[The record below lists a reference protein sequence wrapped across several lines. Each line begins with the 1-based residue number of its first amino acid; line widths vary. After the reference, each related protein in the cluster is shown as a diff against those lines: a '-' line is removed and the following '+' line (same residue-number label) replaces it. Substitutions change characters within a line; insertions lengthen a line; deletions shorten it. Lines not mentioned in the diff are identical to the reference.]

1 MSAPTPA
8 IARRRPGTATEPG
21 CAVPHLFE
29 VLDCNAPQRPPARH
43 SLEGVDEVVL
53 GRSEER
59 SAAREGR
66 TLRLG
71 IPDPG
76 MSATHARLH
85 REGERF
91 RLEDAGSR
99 NGSFVNG
106 VEERERVL
114 ADRDVLELGH
124 TALLFRASVP
134 SGGAPDCDAG
144 SLPHPAPDLATL
156 VHPLWLELQRLP
168 AIARSAVPVVIRG
181 ETGTGKEV
189 VARALHALSGR
200 RGAFV
205 AVNCGA
211 IAPTLLESELFG
223 HRKGAFSG
231 ALESRPGLVRAA
243 EGGTLFLDEIG
254 DLPAAAQAAFL
265 RVLQEK
271 QVLAVGSTE
280 AAAVDVR
287 VLAATHVDLEAAVAA
302 GRFRAD
308 LFARLSGF
316 TVHLPPLRWRREDLG
331 LLVAALLRKLAP
343 QRAARITFTCEAAR
357 ALLRHRFPMNVRELE
372 KCLES
377 ALVLAPEGCIDLQHL
392 PPSVRGV
399 DEVGSELAPDLR
411 DLVAAE
417 PAPPPRP
424 LSAED
429 SRHREDLIVLLREH
443 RGNVAAVARV
453 LGKAR
458 MQVHRWARRYALR
471 LGDFR

>member
-1 MSAPTPA
+1 MSGPTPA
-8 IARRRPGTATEPG
+8 IARRRPGATA
-21 CAVPHLFE
+21 AAPHLFE
-29 VLDCNAPQRPPARH
+29 VLDCNAPLRPPARH
-43 SLEGVDEVVL
+43 SLEGIDEVVL
-53 GRSEER
+53 CRSEER
-59 SAAREGR
+59 TATREGR

-71 IPDPG
+71 IPDEG
-76 MSATHARLH
+76 MSATHARLR
-85 REGERF
+85 REEDRF

-106 VEERERVL
+106 ALERERVL

-124 TALLFRASVP
+124 TQLLFRASVP
-134 SGGAPDCDAG
+134 SGGAPDCDAA
-144 SLPHPAPDLATL
+144 SLPHPLPGLATL

-189 VARALHALSGR
+189 VARALHGLSGR
-200 RGAFV
+200 TGAFV

-211 IAPTLLESELFG
+211 LAPTLLEAELFG

-254 DLPAAAQAAFL
+254 DLPPAAQAALL

-271 QVLAVGSTE
+271 QVLAVGATE
-280 AAAVDVR
+280 PVSVDLR

-316 TVHLPPLRWRREDLG
+316 TVLLPPLRWRREDLG

-343 QRAARITFTCEAAR
+343 QRAARVTFTCEAAR

-372 KCLES
+372 KALES
-377 ALVLAPEGCIDLQHL
+377 ALVLAPDGRIDLQHL
-392 PPSVRGV
+392 PPAVRDAAEDADG
-399 DEVGSELAPDLR
+399 APPDLR
-411 DLVAAE
+411 DLVAEGPA
-417 PAPPPRP
+417 APPRT
-424 LSAED
+424 LSAEEA
-429 SRHREDLIVLLREH
+429 RHREELIVLLREH

-471 LGDFR
+471 LPDFR